1 MENVL
6 IGKEID
12 IHGDGLQTRSF
23 TYIDDT
29 VDGIVRAIET
39 PQAVGEMF
47 NIGND
52 QEITILEL
60 ARTINRLAGKPD
72 DHNLRLVPYAAI
84 GKGPYEDVRRR
95 IPDRTKARTRLGHEG
110 RVGLDEGLR
119 RTFEWVKAQPR

>member
-1 MENVL
+1 METH
-6 IGKEID
+6 D
-12 IHGDGLQTRSF
+12 AGLQTRST
-23 TYIDDT
+23 TYIEDT

-60 ARTINRLAGKPD
+60 ARTVNRLAGKPD
-72 DHNLRLVPYAAI
+72 DHTLRLVPYAAI

-95 IPDRTKARTRLGHEG
+95 IPDRTKARTVLGHEC
-110 RVGLDEGLR
+110 RVGLDEG
-119 RTFEWVKAQPR
+119 